1 MQRRAKEGVGS
12 NHART
17 LVGSDKQSGRRNTS
31 VNSNHVGSTRVSKK
45 QKTLIKGNETRAVKK
60 IFQGEQQILR
70 LGIELQVLSGA
81 GSTDTDKKNNNPVV
95 ARVTEETL
103 GLLPG

>member
-1 MQRRAKEGVGS
+1 
-12 NHART
+12 
-17 LVGSDKQSGRRNTS
+17 
-31 VNSNHVGSTRVSKK
+31 VN
-45 QKTLIKGNETRAVKK
+45 K

-70 LGIELQVLSGA
+70 LGIELQVLSGV
-81 GSTDTDKKNNNPVV
+81 GSTDTDRKNNTPVV

>member
-1 MQRRAKEGVGS
+1 MLEGGGVS
-12 NHART
+12 NHARR
-17 LVGSDKQSGRRNTS
+17 LVGSDKQFGRRNTS

-60 IFQGEQQILR
+60 IFLGEQQILR
-70 LGIELQVLSGA
+70 LGIELQVLSGV
-81 GSTDTDKKNNNPVV
+81 GSTDTDRKNNTPVV